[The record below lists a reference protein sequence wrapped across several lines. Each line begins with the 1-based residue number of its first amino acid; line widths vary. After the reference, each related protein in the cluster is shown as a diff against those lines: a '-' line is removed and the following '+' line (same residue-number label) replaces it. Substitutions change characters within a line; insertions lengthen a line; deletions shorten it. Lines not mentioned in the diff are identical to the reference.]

1 MPPRKVYRSRQ
12 QQHLDRREELTAEIE
27 ESSRSIEAGAE
38 RNRLYQEA
46 QRDRSPSVARPPTE
60 RFRGSRLHREIMAT
74 TEGMGDALQ
83 DILGDQE
90 RNPSA
95 GPASGEVPQENIEN
109 AGNSDVP
116 SLVPTPRGR
125 SATASP
131 SVHSRAASKSNSE
144 IQALTKGEKAARTRR
159 LNKEKAKQDA
169 IDNAANDAAR
179 APKGAGKKR
188 RMRSDGA
195 EEDLPEVST
204 KPKRPRT
211 AADTGAAAAGSA
223 KKNGGKAT
231 ATPKTPKETPAR
243 GKKQQNKKVAATAR
257 NVPDAEADPNDDD
270 DAEEVAPAQPKKQSK
285 KKIAAEQLALLG
297 PFSGKVFLL
306 KGDDVEALIERSLC
320 EPTDEMLRHRKMIWE
335 MCERCAQYLRRGT
348 LTHPFRVRSIWT
360 CTNIL
365 YRQHLLWW

>member
-1 MPPRKVYRSRQ
+1 MPPTKVYRSRQ

-27 ESSRSIEAGAE
+27 ESGRAIEAGAE

-46 QRDRSPSVARPPTE
+46 QRDRSPSVARLPIE
-60 RFRGSRLHREIMAT
+60 RFRGSRLHREVMVT
-74 TEGMGDALQ
+74 TEG
-83 DILGDQE
+83 LGDQE
-90 RNPSA
+90 RNLSA
-95 GPASGEVPQENIEN
+95 GPSSGEVPQENNEN
-109 AGNSDVP
+109 AGNNDVP
-116 SLVPTPRGR
+116 YPASTPRGR

-188 RMRSDGA
+188 RMRSDGV
-195 EEDLPEVST
+195 EGDVSEDVT

-211 AADTGAAAAGSA
+211 AADTGAPLTGSG

-231 ATPKTPKETPAR
+231 AAPKVPKKTP
-243 GKKQQNKKVAATAR
+243 
-257 NVPDAEADPNDDD
+257 
-270 DAEEVAPAQPKKQSK
+270 K

-297 PFSGKVFLL
+297 PFGGKVFLL
-306 KGDDVEALIERSLC
+306 KGDDVEALIERSLR

-348 LTHPFRVRSIWT
+348 LTHPFRVRSMWT
-360 CTNIL
+360 RTNIL